1 MTPRALRCRFSRE
14 SLIAHLDKMHSGGIA
29 DNAPRTPSRHAY
41 GGSHKELTGIEA
53 FSLDLPQIPFPVSL
67 VLSPHTMD
75 SYKLLFRHIFF
86 AKHVERRLIGVW
98 KDHQA
103 LKGLDAI
110 RGLMGPTFLLRQRML
125 HFLQNLIYYMT
136 YEVIDNNWNELQA
149 SIDPTGRDDDKS
161 EMMSR
166 SPRNKEQTVDDILDI
181 HNNFLQQTLEACL
194 LTNRDLLRS
203 LTKLMKTCLLF
214 SDQMK
219 RFIETTKIVSTRI
232 VQRCMYLDSQVD
244 MRPRIF
250 VSLTLL
256 FDVFLQHD
264 DGDRNAAEK
273 RVAVQRNL
281 NERSAG
287 RPVNKEALRKTLVA
301 NKEKRE
307 GQIIHQTQRVG
318 REIASDSYKRMVTRF
333 DEVFNADLADFMVH
347 LNSHTATG
355 IMANLGIRLDYNGYI
370 TSSIVRRNRS

>member
-1 MTPRALRCRFSRE
+1 
-14 SLIAHLDKMHSGGIA
+14 
-29 DNAPRTPSRHAY
+29 
-41 GGSHKELTGIEA
+41 
-53 FSLDLPQIPFPVSL
+53 
-67 VLSPHTMD
+67 
-75 SYKLLFRHIFF
+75 
-86 AKHVERRLIGVW
+86 
-98 KDHQA
+98 
-103 LKGLDAI
+103 
-110 RGLMGPTFLLRQRML
+110 
-125 HFLQNLIYYMT
+125 
-136 YEVIDNNWNELQA
+136 
-149 SIDPTGRDDDKS
+149 
-161 EMMSR
+161 
-166 SPRNKEQTVDDILDI
+166 
-181 HNNFLQQTLEACL
+181 
-194 LTNRDLLRS
+194 
-203 LTKLMKTCLLF
+203 MKTCLLF

-219 RFIETTKIVSTRI
+219 RFIETTKIVSI
-232 VQRCMYLDSQVD
+232 VHRCMYLDSQVD

-307 GQIIHQTQRVG
+307 GQIIQQTQRVG

-370 TSSIVRRNRS
+370 TSSVVRRSRS